1 MKEERTNSIQIIK
14 YILIDH
20 IRKNPLDTNKINI
33 NYSSIIKNNNADM
46 IIKEIME
53 SSKKYQEDIDK
64 LIEKSN
70 KEFNVE
76 KTIKEYKE
84 NIEKENK
91 EMNKRMLLREE
102 RNNKFIQEMLI
113 PNDYI
118 RKRQEEIQKNVKKR
132 EEELEARANR
142 ELEILRIEKQK
153 MEEKWEKKRLE
164 EEKKNREEI
173 EMQRK
178 FYEEIEQKE
187 KEKQEMQLRFLEE
200 KEQLMKEKFKVEQ
213 KISNDLT
220 EETKKYLQMKK
231 NYYDV
236 EKQNKLLLL
245 DNDKLK
251 SINEIN
257 QEHIRQL
264 NNQNNNRRN
273 NISYTLNYNN
283 YYRNDNQ
290 NDNMNVSQP
299 FPNNF
304 NNF

>member
-1 MKEERTNSIQIIK
+1 
-14 YILIDH
+14 
-20 IRKNPLDTNKINI
+20 
-33 NYSSIIKNNNADM
+33 
-46 IIKEIME
+46 
-53 SSKKYQEDIDK
+53 
-64 LIEKSN
+64 
-70 KEFNVE
+70 
-76 KTIKEYKE
+76 
-84 NIEKENK
+84 
-91 EMNKRMLLREE
+91 
-102 RNNKFIQEMLI
+102 
-113 PNDYI
+113 
-118 RKRQEEIQKNVKKR
+118 
-132 EEELEARANR
+132 
-142 ELEILRIEKQK
+142 
-153 MEEKWEKKRLE
+153 
-164 EEKKNREEI
+164 
-173 EMQRK
+173 
-178 FYEEIEQKE
+178 
-187 KEKQEMQLRFLEE
+187 MQLRFMEE

-304 NNF
+304 NNFYYLNLKLIIF

>member
-1 MKEERTNSIQIIK
+1 
-14 YILIDH
+14 
-20 IRKNPLDTNKINI
+20 
-33 NYSSIIKNNNADM
+33 
-46 IIKEIME
+46 
-53 SSKKYQEDIDK
+53 
-64 LIEKSN
+64 
-70 KEFNVE
+70 
-76 KTIKEYKE
+76 
-84 NIEKENK
+84 
-91 EMNKRMLLREE
+91 
-102 RNNKFIQEMLI
+102 
-113 PNDYI
+113 
-118 RKRQEEIQKNVKKR
+118 
-132 EEELEARANR
+132 
-142 ELEILRIEKQK
+142 
-153 MEEKWEKKRLE
+153 
-164 EEKKNREEI
+164 
-173 EMQRK
+173 
-178 FYEEIEQKE
+178 
-187 KEKQEMQLRFLEE
+187 
-200 KEQLMKEKFKVEQ
+200 
-213 KISNDLT
+213 
-220 EETKKYLQMKK
+220 MKK

>member
-33 NYSSIIKNNNADM
+33 NYSSIPKNNNADM

-102 RNNKFIQEMLI
+102 RNNKFIQEMI
-113 PNDYI
+113 IQNDYI
-118 RKRQEEIQKNVKKR
+118 RKRQEEIQKNVKER

-187 KEKQEMQLRFLEE
+187 KEKQEMQLRFMEE
-200 KEQLMKEKFKVEQ
+200 KEQLMKEKFKIAQ

>member
-118 RKRQEEIQKNVKKR
+118 RKRQEEIQKNVKER

-187 KEKQEMQLRFLEE
+187 KEKQEMQLRFMEE
-200 KEQLMKEKFKVEQ
+200 KEQLMKEKFKIAQ

>member
-1 MKEERTNSIQIIK
+1 MKEDRTNSIQIIK
-14 YILIDH
+14 NILIDH

-118 RKRQEEIQKNVKKR
+118 RKRQEEIQKNVKER

-187 KEKQEMQLRFLEE
+187 KEKQEMQLRFMEE
-200 KEQLMKEKFKVEQ
+200 KEQLMKENFKVAQ

>member
-118 RKRQEEIQKNVKKR
+118 RKRQEEIQKDAKKR
-132 EEELEARANR
+132 EEELDARANR

-236 EKQNKLLLL
+236 KKQNKLLLL

>member
-118 RKRQEEIQKNVKKR
+118 RKRQEEIQKNVKER

-187 KEKQEMQLRFLEE
+187 KEKQEMQLRFMEE
-200 KEQLMKEKFKVEQ
+200 KEQLMKENFKVAQ
-213 KISNDLT
+213 KLSNDLT

-264 NNQNNNRRN
+264 NNQNNFRRN

-283 YYRNDNQ
+283 YYRNNNQ